1 MADNAAAPRE
11 LTAAD
16 DAALDNDD
24 VLNSDDEAPPQP
36 ERTGSDATGDDLETK
51 GVPRQRFTSQTRLAL
66 MLGVVMVVAVASLA
80 GWLGYR
86 GYQSRQVAATRGR
99 RR

>member
-1 MADNAAAPRE
+1 MADNAAAARE

-24 VLNSDDEAPPQP
+24 VLNSDAPQP
-36 ERTGSDATGDDLETK
+36 ERTGSDATGDDLEPK